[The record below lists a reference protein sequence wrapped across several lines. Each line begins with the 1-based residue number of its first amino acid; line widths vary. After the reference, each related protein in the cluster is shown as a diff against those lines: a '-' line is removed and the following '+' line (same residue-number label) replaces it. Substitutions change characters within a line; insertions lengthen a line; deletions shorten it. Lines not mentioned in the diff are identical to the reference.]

1 MNSAKTIIFLCTVT
15 LKADTILGEDQR
27 ELFAIENSLHELRT
41 CSQSF
46 DDEHVPEFCYS
57 RQSKRADEL
66 SRKSRFFW
74 GSKGQDDQCIKTP
87 CSRKSHKISTKV
99 NYIPPNKIFYVK
111 NSKFLLW
118 KFDAMK
124 PLIKYSEIL
133 TYEF

>member
-99 NYIPPNKIFYVK
+99 NYTLPH
-111 NSKFLLW
+111 
-118 KFDAMK
+118 
-124 PLIKYSEIL
+124 
-133 TYEF
+133 